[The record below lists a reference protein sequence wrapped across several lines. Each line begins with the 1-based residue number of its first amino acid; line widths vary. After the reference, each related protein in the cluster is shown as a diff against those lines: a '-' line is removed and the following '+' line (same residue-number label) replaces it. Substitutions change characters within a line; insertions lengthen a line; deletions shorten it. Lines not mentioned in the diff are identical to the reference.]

1 MTQAIFDRV
10 CEALEE
16 ATELSRLEA
25 RGTVRLALKEAGLD
39 ARSASSDQL
48 RVVLEKL
55 LPGELSSRGIAD
67 AAAVCERLLA
77 SFPADGPAPGADE
90 APEAVFARLARPR

>member
-1 MTQAIFDRV
+1 MAQAIFDRV
-10 CEALEE
+10 CETLEE

-39 ARSASSDQL
+39 ARDVSADQL

-55 LPGELSSRGIAD
+55 LPRELSSRGIAG
-67 AAAVCERLLA
+67 ATAVCERLLA
-77 SFPADGPAPGADE
+77 KVPADEAAGGADE